1 MGIIRAAV
9 SSVDSMYQDVWR
21 EFFICPSL
29 NQDTLMVRVYKTAGE
44 NSGNNGNND
53 VITNNSIIVV
63 NEGQSAIVV
72 SQGKVIAVYDKPG
85 ENLFKN
91 PDAEGVKGIAKE
103 FGRRF
108 AFAGAAVPVTQRVYV
123 VNTKECM
130 GKPFHTSAPIPIH
143 MKDKK
148 TGLSIDG
155 EVYISGVYSYRI
167 VDAGKFYKFSGT
179 VSGKARNGEYIR
191 GQLDS
196 EMGKA
201 LHDAVY
207 KMTNSGVRPHEL
219 PGHADDL
226 CELAKQEVT
235 KKWCSDRGFEI
246 VSLAFD
252 SIVPMDMGMIQ
263 DVQYSSTLAGK
274 PYDFFEINDE
284 AVIKAGFW
292 RCECGAYTM
301 EKTCPFCGKNH

>member
-21 EFFICPSL
+21 EFFICSSL

-72 SQGKVIAVYDKPG
+72 SQGKVIA
-85 ENLFKN
+85 
-91 PDAEGVKGIAKE
+91 KE

-123 VNTKECM
+123 VNIKECM
-130 GKPFHTSAPIPIH
+130 GKPFHTSALIPIH

-201 LHDAVY
+201 LHEAVY

>member
-29 NQDTLMVRVYKTAGE
+29 NQDTLMVRVYKTAEE

-63 NEGQSAIVV
+63 NEGQSVIVV
-72 SQGKVIAVYDKPG
+72 SQGKV
-85 ENLFKN
+85 
-91 PDAEGVKGIAKE
+91 IAKE

-123 VNTKECM
+123 VNIKECM

-201 LHDAVY
+201 LHEAVY